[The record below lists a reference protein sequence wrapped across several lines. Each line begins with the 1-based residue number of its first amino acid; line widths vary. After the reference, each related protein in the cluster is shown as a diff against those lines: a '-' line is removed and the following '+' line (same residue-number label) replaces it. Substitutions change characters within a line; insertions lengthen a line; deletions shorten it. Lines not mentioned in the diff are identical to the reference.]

1 MKKHLIA
8 IGLVSGIVLVSYV
21 GIIHWKGEKNSKT
34 IKELKVGQDI
44 SLIIEMIGEPNSIYT
59 QNDSIIS
66 YFYRPP
72 LFSSEILEIQ
82 VHSKKKIIT
91 NVSSE

>member
-1 MKKHLIA
+1 MKKYLRS
-8 IGLVSGIVLVSYV
+8 IGLVSGIVILSYA
-21 GIIHWKGEKNSKT
+21 GIIHWKGVKNSKT
-34 IKELKVGQDI
+34 IKGMKEGQDI
-44 SLIIEMIGEPNSIYT
+44 SLIIEMIGEPNSIHK

-82 VHSKKKIIT
+82 VHSKKKTIT
-91 NVSSE
+91 NISIE